1 LTQKDRRKTMDLLY
15 SLSGGEFGGAKEK
28 SGRHSEVR
36 EELASSEG
44 HVGTAQVQ
52 GTATIPTVN
61 VETSSKR
68 IKMFS
73 GSTKPANGELDFKH
87 WKRAADRILEDVDLT
102 VSQKRRIIL
111 QSLTGHAE
119 DSIDLHRGLPCAEL
133 IEILDKIYGDTVDG
147 GDLLADFF
155 QMLQG
160 VNESAGEYLN
170 RLFLHLSEVI
180 KHDGLKMQDLPKAL
194 LRQFVRG
201 TSDES
206 LLIKL
211 QLDSKLDNPPSF
223 PELFSLIRT
232 KESRRTERRLRHK
245 KIAKA
250 HSVISSVTD
259 ASEKSIKDPVVPIAT
274 KSLEYETLHNEIV
287 GLKQQLQGLRLGTGC
302 ESEKSPKFYF
312 CYRCGVDG
320 HYAST
325 CRNKPNNKLVRE
337 KTEARRNNPKPSI
350 PGQGN

>member
-1 LTQKDRRKTMDLLY
+1 M
-15 SLSGGEFGGAKEK
+15 
-28 SGRHSEVR
+28 
-36 EELASSEG
+36 
-44 HVGTAQVQ
+44 
-52 GTATIPTVN
+52 
-61 VETSSKR
+61 
-68 IKMFS
+68 
-73 GSTKPANGELDFKH
+73 
-87 WKRAADRILEDVDLT
+87 
-102 VSQKRRIIL
+102 SQKRRIIL
-111 QSLTGHAE
+111 QSLTGYAE
-119 DSIDLHRGLPCAEL
+119 DSIDLQRGFPCAEL
-133 IEILDKIYGDTVDG
+133 IEILDKIYGGTVDG

-180 KHDGLKMQDLPKAL
+180 KHDGLKMQDLPKTL

-232 KESRRTERRLRHK
+232 EESRRTECRLRHK

-250 HSVISSVTD
+250 NSVISSVTD

-274 KSLEYETLHNEIV
+274 RSCEYEALHNEIV
-287 GLKQQLQGLRLGTGC
+287 GLKQQLQGLSLGTGG
-302 ESEKSPKFYF
+302 ESEKSP
-312 CYRCGVDG
+312 
-320 HYAST
+320 
-325 CRNKPNNKLVRE
+325 
-337 KTEARRNNPKPSI
+337 
-350 PGQGN
+350 